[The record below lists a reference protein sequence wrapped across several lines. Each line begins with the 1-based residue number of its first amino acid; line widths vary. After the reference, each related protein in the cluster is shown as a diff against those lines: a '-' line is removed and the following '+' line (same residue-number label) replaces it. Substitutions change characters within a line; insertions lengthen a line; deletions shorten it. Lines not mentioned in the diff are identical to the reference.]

1 MNCTVIN
8 RFRVASIL
16 SFIIILF
23 ASCDAKD
30 DANALINTQF
40 ASEVVDSCHIL
51 SPKTYTYLQNIKPP
65 LGIKPVIV
73 VVEQIKDNQMGTF
86 ADDLFE
92 QYCKKK
98 HSGNTFKERG
108 ILIVASKDPQLG
120 GH

>member
-51 SPKTYTYLQNIKPP
+51 SPKT
-65 LGIKPVIV
+65 
-73 VVEQIKDNQMGTF
+73 
-86 ADDLFE
+86 
-92 QYCKKK
+92 
-98 HSGNTFKERG
+98 
-108 ILIVASKDPQLG
+108 
-120 GH
+120 